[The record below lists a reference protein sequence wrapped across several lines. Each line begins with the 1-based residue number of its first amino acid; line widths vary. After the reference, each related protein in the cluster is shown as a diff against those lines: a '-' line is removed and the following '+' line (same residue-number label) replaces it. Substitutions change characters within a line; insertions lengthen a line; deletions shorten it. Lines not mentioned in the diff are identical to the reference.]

1 MQQLILGLRDGS
13 LFALV
18 ALGLVIIHNT
28 TGVLNFAYGHMG
40 MFSAYITFSC
50 YAFFGFPL
58 VLAILTGLIFAVIIG
73 ILTEKFLLRPI
84 RHLSHS
90 AMLIITL
97 GMLMTLEGLA
107 LLIWKQ
113 DTRQLP
119 NLIKGKPLIINFQNS
134 ILVITQQDLLIFIL
148 TAVIVFA
155 TFFYLKYTKLG
166 LAVRAASQ
174 NEEAAKLMGIPVGA
188 VYGFA
193 WGFGTA
199 LSALAAILAAPK
211 TYVHPNMMVN
221 LQIQGLTA
229 AVLGG
234 FDSLPG
240 AIVGGLLLGVI
251 EQFVGEYIS
260 AELKMAFALIII
272 IGLLLVKPSGILGKS
287 SKGRV

>member
-1 MQQLILGLRDGS
+1 MQELILGLRDGS

-18 ALGLVIIHNT
+18 ALGLVIIHRT

-40 MFSAYITFSC
+40 MFAVYITFTC
-50 YAFFGFPL
+50 F
-58 VLAILTGLIFAVIIG
+58 AILNMPLLIAVSIGLLFAVALG
-73 ILTEKFLLRPI
+73 LVTEKFLLRPI

-97 GMLMTLEGLA
+97 GMLMTLEGMA
-107 LLIWKQ
+107 LWIWGQ
-113 DTRQLP
+113 NVQQLP
-119 NLIKGKPLIINFQNS
+119 SLITGKPLMINLGETF
-134 ILVITQQDLLIFIL
+134 LVIPQQDLLIFIL
-148 TAVIVFA
+148 TAVIVFG
-155 TFFYLKYTKLG
+155 TFFYLKYTKVG
-166 LAVRAASQ
+166 LAVRASSQ
-174 NEEAAKLMGIPVGA
+174 NEEAAKLMGIPVGG

-193 WGFGTA
+193 WGFGVA

-211 TYVHPNMMVN
+211 TYVEPNMMLN

-251 EQFVGEYIS
+251 EQYVGAFIS
-260 AELKMAFALIII
+260 AELKLAFALIII
-272 IGLLLVKPSGILGKS
+272 IVLLLIKPSGLLGKS
-287 SKGRV
+287 SQRRV

>member
-1 MQQLILGLRDGS
+1 MQQLIFGLRDGS

-40 MFSAYITFSC
+40 MFAAYITFSC

-58 VLAILTGLIFAVIIG
+58 VLAILTGLVFAVIIG

-97 GMLMTLEGLA
+97 GMLMTLEGFA

-119 NLIKGKPLIINFQNS
+119 NLITGRPLIINIQDTM
-134 ILVITQQDLLIFIL
+134 LVITRQDLLIFIL
-148 TAVIVFA
+148 TAVIVFG

-166 LAVRAASQ
+166 LAVRASSQ
-174 NEEAAKLMGIPVGA
+174 SEEAAKLMGIPVGG

-272 IGLLLVKPSGILGKS
+272 ICLLMIKPSGILGKS

>member
-1 MQQLILGLRDGS
+1 MQQLIFGLRDGS

-40 MFSAYITFSC
+40 MFAAYITFSC

-58 VLAILTGLIFAVIIG
+58 VLAILTGLVFAVIIG

-97 GMLMTLEGLA
+97 GMLMTLEGFA

-119 NLIKGKPLIINFQNS
+119 NLITGRPLIINIQDTM
-134 ILVITQQDLLIFIL
+134 LVITRQDLLIFVL
-148 TAVIVFA
+148 TAVIVFG

-166 LAVRAASQ
+166 LAVRASSQ
-174 NEEAAKLMGIPVGA
+174 SEEAAKLMGIPVGG

-272 IGLLLVKPSGILGKS
+272 ICLLMIKPSGILGKS

>member
-1 MQQLILGLRDGS
+1 M
-13 LFALV
+13 
-18 ALGLVIIHNT
+18 
-28 TGVLNFAYGHMG
+28 LN
-40 MFSAYITFSC
+40 I
-50 YAFFGFPL
+50 
-58 VLAILTGLIFAVIIG
+58 
-73 ILTEKFLLRPI
+73 
-84 RHLSHS
+84 
-90 AMLIITL
+90 
-97 GMLMTLEGLA
+97 
-107 LLIWKQ
+107 Q
-113 DTRQLP
+113 DTM
-119 NLIKGKPLIINFQNS
+119 
-134 ILVITQQDLLIFIL
+134 LVITRQDLLIFIL
-148 TAVIVFA
+148 TAVIVFG

-166 LAVRAASQ
+166 LAVRASSQ
-174 NEEAAKLMGIPVGA
+174 SEEAAKLMGIPVGK

-211 TYVHPNMMVN
+211 TYVHPNMMLN

-272 IGLLLVKPSGILGKS
+272 ICLLMIKPSGILGKS
-287 SKGRV
+287 SKRRV